1 MMVKNMKHEYHEG
14 PKALENFNKG
24 MTKLFQV
31 PKDAVKEKPKRLPKR
46 KKTSK
51 D

>member
-1 MMVKNMKHEYHEG
+1 MKKPEYLEG
-14 PKALENFNKG
+14 PAAREKFENG
-24 MTKLFQV
+24 MTKLFQA

-46 KKTSK
+46 KKASK